1 MHLKLTDSEAS
12 ATLHALD
19 NYLKSL
25 ESKGSEEKGVK
36 REIETVKGLI
46 ETIHSLPGIPGT

>member
-1 MHLKLTDSEAS
+1 MHLKLTDPEAS
-12 ATLHALD
+12 AILNALE

-36 REIETVKGLI
+36 LEINTVKELI
-46 ETIHSLPGIPGT
+46 EKIHSLPGIPGT